1 MKIFSYLTS
10 RISGVLAMAFLC
22 LFYSNNTAY
31 GAANNLKLIRCH
43 LSEYVDKPSRIR
55 IALDFQV
62 KPERLTLRQPKKTF
76 SEASPGYI
84 EEFLIITQTESS
96 KKLINPVDIRYG
108 SAKGI
113 IHFDIV
119 DHEIHVAV
127 KEEYELVESEFK
139 YIPETAVSYIDLEVV
154 KRSLKSIPE
163 LSDNKLSVKIQLP
176 KAEIPDTV
184 VLERKV
190 QDTVYVKEMIRDTT
204 SVKKLVQVEKKE
216 SANQLL
222 EISCEHFVHW
232 WSDPHFKLDFKFS
245 KVTVKLVIERSDRK
259 LDGLPEGYSVQYV
272 VYPENGELRI
282 FNADV
287 KVNYIRSNGKIML
300 KLDQDRCY
308 FLAGDD
314 YTLKPHK
321 FAYDDYARIAYIR
334 VRY

>member
-1 MKIFSYLTS
+1 MKNFSYLTS

-22 LFYSNNTAY
+22 LFYSNNAAY
-31 GAANNLKLIRCH
+31 GAENSLKLIRCH
-43 LSEYVDKPSRIR
+43 LSEDVDQPSRIR
-55 IALDFQV
+55 IALDFLV
-62 KPERLTLRQPKKTF
+62 KPERLTLRQPAKTF
-76 SEASPGYI
+76 SETSPGYI

-96 KKLINPVDIRYG
+96 KRFINPVDIRYG

-154 KRSLKSIPE
+154 KRRVKSTPE
-163 LSDNKLSVKIQLP
+163 LSDDKSGDEIQLP
-176 KAEIPDTV
+176 EEEVDVVPDTV
-184 VLERKV
+184 VFEKSV
-190 QDTVYVKEMIRDTT
+190 HDTVHIIGVDLID
-204 SVKKLVQVEKKE
+204 KLIHVEKEK
-216 SANQLL
+216 STNQLL

-245 KVTVKLVIERSDRK
+245 KATVKLVIERSDRK
-259 LDGLPEGYSVQYV
+259 LDGLSEGYSVQYV
-272 VYPENGELRI
+272 IYPENGELRI
-282 FNADV
+282 FNDDV
-287 KVNYIRSNGKIML
+287 KVNYIRINGKILL
-300 KLDQDRCY
+300 KLDQNRCY
-308 FLAGDD
+308 FLAGEG

-321 FAYDDYARIAYIR
+321 FVYDDYARIAYIR